1 MTVFHMQRWSRCYLH
16 RISYFKLQMEYW
28 LGLITGNEFTRWRT
42 CKLHA
47 HRVEAGIEPGT
58 AEH

>member
-28 LGLITGNEFTRWRT
+28 LGLITGNEFTDRRDSN
-42 CKLHA
+42 
-47 HRVEAGIEPGT
+47 V
-58 AEH
+58 